1 MASIGF
7 SMIVA
12 ATPEG
17 GIGYKGN
24 IPWRL
29 PNDMDH
35 FMRITMHLGR
45 TPGLLPYAPL
55 PDESEGGVPEM
66 PSKTTASQADPEC
79 RNVVIMGRK
88 TWHSIP
94 KKFRPLR
101 GRINVV
107 LTRGDESIRSAISSE
122 GLVDSPV
129 HICTG
134 FDEALNDIANMHVTT
149 GHTFVIGGS
158 QLYSLAL
165 AHPQCHTI
173 FLTQVEPLCPDSNA
187 DGSESAIVNCDTF
200 IPRIP
205 MDSFQELIPK
215 DILRLLGPNVDL
227 SKQKHKKFVYQY
239 LVYTRTPAPI
249 L

>member
-134 FDEALNDIANMHVTT
+134 FDEALNDIANMH
-149 GHTFVIGGS
+149 
-158 QLYSLAL
+158 
-165 AHPQCHTI
+165 CHTI